1 MRREVTTENL
11 SFKWLTTKER
21 LAWPLVGGWESVQ
34 MLVAEA
40 CTRRDLRL
48 KVNPNWDLMLP
59 DAADP

>member
-40 CTRRDLRL
+40 CTQRDLRV
-48 KVNPNWDLMLP
+48 KGQP
-59 DAADP
+59 